1 MDALQ
6 TDDKA
11 GEIHHDVLRGC
22 IHCIDDPCAV
32 LCRLQAPF
40 CGSPHVVAVVL
51 QADAG
56 RLFKG
61 CDSAKKRTPAVGA
74 DRKFRSD
81 EIGLGMQEAD
91 K

>member
-22 IHCIDDPCAV
+22 IHGIDDPCAV
-32 LCRLQAPF
+32 LCRLQTPL
-40 CGSPHVVAVVL
+40 CGSPHVTAVVL
-51 QADAG
+51 QAEAG
-56 RLFKG
+56 RFFAG
-61 CDSAKKRTPAVGA
+61 CNSTKKRTPAVGA
-74 DRKFRSD
+74 DRKFGSD
-81 EIGLGMQEAD
+81 EIGFGMQEMN